1 MPTWDPGQYL
11 RFEDHRLRPALDLLA
26 RIPLAAPRTVFDL
39 GCGPGNVTRLLAE
52 RWPPA
57 RVTGI
62 DSSAAMLERARQAA
76 PGVRFQEAD
85 IARWSPA
92 APPDLIFSNA
102 TLHWLGDHERL
113 LPRLAGLLA
122 SGGVL
127 AVQMPRNHASP
138 AQSAI
143 AETVADGPWRETL
156 AGVRGIL
163 PVAGPADYWRIL
175 SPIARHLDI
184 WETDYLHVLEGND
197 PVAEWTKGTA
207 LRPFTDALP
216 AGGREAFVAA
226 YAARV
231 AAAYPR
237 EADGRTLF
245 PFRRIF
251 LVATVA

>member
-11 RFEDHRLRPALDLLA
+11 RFQDDRLRPALDLLA
-26 RIPLAAPRTVFDL
+26 RIPLAAPQTVFDL
-39 GCGPGNVTRLLAE
+39 GCGPGNITRLLAE
-52 RWPPA
+52 RWPEA
-57 RVTGI
+57 EVTGI
-62 DSSAAMLERARQAA
+62 DSSADMLSRAQEEA
-76 PGVRFQEAD
+76 PGVELVEAD

-92 APPDLIFSNA
+92 APADLIFSNA
-102 TLHWLGDHERL
+102 ALHWLGDHERL
-113 LPRLAGLLA
+113 LPRLMGLLA
-122 SGGVL
+122 PGGVL

-138 AQSAI
+138 AQRAI
-143 AETVADGPWRETL
+143 GQTVVDGPWRGRL
-156 AGVRGIL
+156 ACVQGIR
-163 PVAGPADYWRIL
+163 PVAEPADYWRIL
-175 SPIARHLDI
+175 QLLCRHLDI
-184 WETDYLHVLEGND
+184 WETDYLHVLEGGD

-216 AGGREAFVAA
+216 AGEREAFVAA

-251 LVATVA
+251 LIATRS